1 MDDMAGED
9 EKEPVTSGLYA
20 SAVADTPE
28 RRNRRRKQ
36 AIVGIA
42 GATAVLAGAGFLVL
56 QLNSSEQPSLPEPA
70 ALAPLTGSAQASAP
84 TGNEAGD
91 AEPGR
96 TGEAEPSETRTPAK
110 STKPADAVEISPT
123 PSPSPSA
130 AEADASAASED
141 RLRAA
146 TVTAGPVSERTEL
159 LENGTIRIVSAP
171 RDLTGERDLQLA
183 ADRGKPAGQGVKCTT
198 KVRIAGGVP
207 ESARPTMLLCWRTS
221 EERSVVTMAVVPS
234 GEPPTRSS
242 VKIIGKEW
250 AKLG

>member
-1 MDDMAGED
+1 MADED

-36 AIVGIA
+36 AIVGIT
-42 GATAVLAGAGFLVL
+42 GAAAVLAGAGFLVL
-56 QLNSSEQPSLPEPA
+56 QLNSAEQPSLPEPA
-70 ALAPLTGSAQASAP
+70 ALAPLTDSAPASAP
-84 TGNEAGD
+84 AEQESSEAD
-91 AEPGR
+91 
-96 TGEAEPSETRTPAK
+96 PSETRTPK
-110 STKPADAVEISPT
+110 KTTKPADAVEISPA

-130 AEADASAASED
+130 TEAEASAAAKD
-141 RLRAA
+141 RLKAA

-159 LENGTIRIVSAP
+159 LKNGTIRIVSAP

-183 ADRGKPAGQGVKCTT
+183 ADRGKPAGQGVTCTT
-198 KVRIAGGVP
+198 TVRITGGVP

-234 GEPPTRSS
+234 GEPPTASS
-242 VKIIGKEW
+242 VEIIGREW